1 MFVSKMYKLEKI
13 VYDYKNENV
22 EQKSFE
28 PVFMGGRLCVLCA
41 EGGMPYYVADL
52 DEAAYLVAALSIPYT
67 EMLEHIDYY
76 NNSMMD
82 EMDELLWF
90 GKLSE
95 HYNIDGFLTVIRFR
109 SVERLSNSLI
119 YKKKMEE
126 LYGIDKNNIA
136 KKLSKIRRNVL

>member
-13 VYDYKNENV
+13 VYDYKNENI
-22 EQKSFE
+22 EQKPYK

-41 EGGMPYYVADL
+41 KGGMPYYVADL